1 MKASKAKD
9 YESRKS
15 TMTPRGLRRK
25 LQLLKDRPP
34 ITTAFEQ
41 ALTKQGAWSSEKVRY
56 KSQKD
61 HWLGWLSEYDGPGFY
76 GRKTGSRTAEYAYNH
91 IVCPPM
97 VLWLSEASGVDKSL
111 VPQPSAQRSKLLRA
125 CRARA
130 PKFVKLSRGQLS
142 KRL

>member
-1 MKASKAKD
+1 
-9 YESRKS
+9 
-15 TMTPRGLRRK
+15 MTPRGLRRK

-41 ALTKQGAWSSEKVRY
+41 ALTKQGAWSFEKVWY
-56 KSQKD
+56 KSQKE

-76 GRKTGSRTAEYAYNH
+76 GRKTGSRSAEYAYNH

-111 VPQPSAQRSKLLRA
+111 VIAAKRAALKAAASLPSKSAAIRKVVPWAIIEAALNSK
-125 CRARA
+125 
-130 PKFVKLSRGQLS
+130 
-142 KRL
+142 

>member
-1 MKASKAKD
+1 
-9 YESRKS
+9 
-15 TMTPRGLRRK
+15 MTPRGLRRK

-41 ALTKQGAWSSEKVRY
+41 ALTKQGAWSSEKVWY
-56 KSQKD
+56 KSQKE

-76 GRKTGSRTAEYAYNH
+76 GRKTGWRSAEYAYNH

-111 VPQPSAQRSKLLRA
+111 VTAAKRAAFKAAASLPSKSAAIRKVVPWATIEAALNSK
-125 CRARA
+125 
-130 PKFVKLSRGQLS
+130 
-142 KRL
+142 